1 MDLTPDVV
9 LLLEEVSTE
18 LKRRSEIVLLVSERL
33 LVCYLMAE
41 RAHKQTVNP
50 IARAA

>member
-9 LLLEEVSTE
+9 LLLEEVGTK
-18 LKRRSEIVLLVSERL
+18 LKRRGEVVLLVSERL
-33 LVCYLMAE
+33 LVCDLMAE